1 MSEQSK
7 KARAERRAESARPAD
22 AESPDDVRRAVEY
35 LASLEPE
42 PTLRAY
48 AIARKQGEGW
58 AYCVLELPQSIVE
71 RYAVSVSQP
80 DVLQVALGKME
91 EEIEQHVAKG
101 AGW

>member
-7 KARAERRAESARPAD
+7 KARDARRALAAEPPPLGNLIESM
-22 AESPDDVRRAVEY
+22 
-35 LASLEPE
+35 EPS
-42 PTLRAY
+42 LRAY

-58 AYCVLELPQSIVE
+58 AYCVLELPQSVVE

-91 EEIEQHVAKG
+91 EEIERHVAKG